1 MMETIRSI
9 GLFLLA
15 GVCEIGGG
23 YLVWQWL
30 RDGKSLVVGLIGGA
44 VLVLYGIIPTLQP
57 ATFNFGR
64 VYAAFGGVF
73 IILSLLWGWKI
84 DGKTPD
90 TFDWIGAMIC
100 LIGVT
105 VIMYWPRH

>member
-1 MMETIRSI
+1 METIRSI

-30 RDGKSLVVGLIGGA
+30 RDGKSIFVGLIGGA

-64 VYAAFGGVF
+64 VYAAYGGVF

-84 DGKTPD
+84 DSKTPD
-90 TFDWIGAMIC
+90 TFDWIGAAIC

-105 VIMYWPRH
+105 VIMYWPRS